1 MYLIV
6 QPTEL
11 IEQVLFGL
19 MIGGIYGVIG
29 VGLTMIFGVMRFSNF
44 AHGEFYMLGAYFTYT
59 LVVFLGGDPYLLAPL
74 AAIAVGAVGI
84 ILNRLL
90 FKSLYKELKEIKGAA
105 AFYFQ
110 DLKFIML
117 TIGISI
123 LFVDLALVLWG
134 PIPMS
139 IPSFLTKVDVKL
151 PGDLSFSLARLLAFV
166 IAIVT
171 MIGLYSFLKL
181 TKTGRAIRA
190 TAQNPSAAMLVG
202 VNVYK
207 IYDITMFLST
217 GLAALAGGILG
228 PIYNVYPT
236 MGLDVVAIAF
246 VVVITGGMGNII
258 GSMLAGFLIG
268 LAESLGGLFLGTEYR
283 EVVAFAIMIL
293 VLWIKPEGILG
304 GGKK

>member
-1 MYLIV
+1 VII
-6 QPTEL
+6 QPMEL
-11 IEQVLFGL
+11 LEQILFGL

-29 VGLTMIFGVMRFSNF
+29 VGLTMIFGVMRLSNF

-59 LVVFLGGDPYLLAPL
+59 FVTLIGGDPFLLAPL

-84 ILNRLL
+84 VINRLL
-90 FKSLYKELKEIKGAA
+90 FKSLYEELKEAKGAA

-117 TIGISI
+117 TIGLSI

-134 PIPMS
+134 PIPIS
-139 IPSFLTKVDVKL
+139 IPSPLTKYIVKL
-151 PGDLSFSLARLLAFV
+151 PGDLSFSLARLIAFV
-166 IAIVT
+166 VAIATLV
-171 MIGLYSFLKL
+171 GLYAFLKF

-202 VNVYK
+202 VNIYK

-236 MGLDVVAIAF
+236 MGLDVVAKAF
-246 VVVITGGMGNII
+246 VVVITGGMGNVI
-258 GSMLAGFLIG
+258 GSILAGFLIG
-268 LAESLGGLFLGTEYR
+268 LAESLGGLFLGTEYKQ
-283 EVVAFAIMIL
+283 VVAFVIMII
-293 VLWIKPEGILG
+293 VLWVRPEGILG
-304 GGKK
+304 GGRK